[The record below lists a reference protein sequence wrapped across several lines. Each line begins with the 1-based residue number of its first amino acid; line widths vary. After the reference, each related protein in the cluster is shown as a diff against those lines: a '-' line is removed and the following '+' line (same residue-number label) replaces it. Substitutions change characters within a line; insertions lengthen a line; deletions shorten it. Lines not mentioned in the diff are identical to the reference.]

1 MTPKERA
8 EQWKRV
14 YEDGGDE
21 ALGKAISEFG
31 NTNPVE
37 CIETIE
43 ASFIADGDDE
53 GLEEFQA
60 EISRECRRAI
70 EEQLTQDGLAFFDE
84 LIRMARENGMDDV
97 ADSFEAHSRR
107 FRN

>member
-8 EQWKRV
+8 VQWQHI
-14 YEDGGDE
+14 YEEGGEE
-21 ALGKAISEFG
+21 ALDKAISELV

-37 CIETIE
+37 CINTIE
-43 ASFIADGDDE
+43 AAFIVGGDDE

-60 EISRECRRAI
+60 NFSRECRRAI
-70 EEQLTQDGLAFFDE
+70 EDRLTQDGLAFFDE
-84 LIRMARENGMDDV
+84 MVRLARENGMDDV
-97 ADSFEAHSRR
+97 ADSFESYSQR